1 MHAILATMGTDGDV
15 FPQVGLG
22 AQLRARGHQV
32 TLAAPEPYR
41 DLAAN
46 LGLGFRPL
54 VTAAEAGRMLAD
66 PDLWHPLRSGRMM
79 ARWGAGLLP
88 RQYEL
93 LAELAAGP
101 GSVLVANPGVLAARL
116 VQEKRVCP
124 MATLLLQPGLLP
136 STSAPP
142 EMPAGLTLPR
152 GLPRPVGGLYW
163 AAVDAAGYL

>member
-15 FPQVGLG
+15 FPYVGLG
-22 AQLRARGHQV
+22 AQLLSRGHQV

-41 DLAAN
+41 DLAAD

-54 VTAAEAGRMLAD
+54 VTAEEAGRMLAD
-66 PDLWHPLRSGRMM
+66 PDLWHPLRSGPMM
-79 ARWGAGLLP
+79 ARWGSALLP

-93 LAELAAGP
+93 LAVLAAGP
-101 GSVLVANPGVLAARL
+101 GSVLVANPGALAARL
-116 VQEKRVCP
+116 VQEKRAVP

-142 EMPAGLTLPR
+142 EMPGGLTLPR
-152 GLPRPVGGLYW
+152 GVPRPVGRLYW
-163 AAVDAAGYL
+163 AAVDAA